1 MTRVLNCLSEQSI
14 EFYLRV
20 EIFEKKTTLS
30 AKLLQLSLFFI
41 FKRRARVLNE
51 KDEKEVKLEQKESG
65 FSLYVNGE
73 HKLPERHTPRH
84 LISGS
89 AANKNKNKRQIAVNF
104 VPKLH
109 IRKENNNCDNDGD
122 RCKSAPTNRRK
133 QWNNSSITIK
143 TMDGLNIKLC
153 APKTERSLTN
163 REDNYYSDDFV
174 SDSNSDDDEFSIK
187 KTSECNKNTEL
198 SGRLIKSVKFSETSS
213 FSESSSIASDIEQQK
228 TDKFFRKKNKKCLKL
243 SKTDVKVIL
252 KFI

>member
-1 MTRVLNCLSEQSI
+1 M
-14 EFYLRV
+14 
-20 EIFEKKTTLS
+20 IFRL
-30 AKLLQLSLFFI
+30 AKLQHSLTIKFYFT
-41 FKRRARVLNE
+41 FKRRARVLNV

-89 AANKNKNKRQIAVNF
+89 AASKNKNKKQIPVNF

-109 IRKENNNCDNDGD
+109 IRKENNNNNDNDSD

-174 SDSNSDDDEFSIK
+174 SDSSSGDDEFSIK
-187 KTSECNKNTEL
+187 ETSECNKNTES

-243 SKTDVKVIL
+243 SKTDVKVTLDEFLSFMKVNLLVL
-252 KFI
+252 KHF